1 MSFFPQRLEI
11 LLLREPS
18 DFLKKSPLYT
28 FPNAPSPIILDKVMS
43 SKWTSQWSV
52 SSDFVLKIKEIYWDI
67 SNTLILWFP
76 PLFDERAVYRPMNPR
91 QSWILDSMPWIP
103 DSTPSQWNLGT
114 GFQSLVGFRIL
125 WAVFRI
131 PTSTIP
137 DFTNK
142 VFPGFGFHKQNFRIP
157 LLGRGGRGWGGAG
170 WVGVISRSPERQKC
184 YLRH

>member
-1 MSFFPQRLEI
+1 MDFPMISEFGLCSKNQRN
-11 LLLREPS
+11 LLRHIQHLDIMIPA
-18 DFLKKSPLYT
+18 LIWRKSCV
-28 FPNAPSPIILDKVMS
+28 SPHVR
-43 SKWTSQWSV
+43 
-52 SSDFVLKIKEIYWDI
+52 E
-67 SNTLILWFP
+67 
-76 PLFDERAVYRPMNPR
+76 NPR

-103 DSTPSQWNLGT
+103 DSTPSQWKLDT